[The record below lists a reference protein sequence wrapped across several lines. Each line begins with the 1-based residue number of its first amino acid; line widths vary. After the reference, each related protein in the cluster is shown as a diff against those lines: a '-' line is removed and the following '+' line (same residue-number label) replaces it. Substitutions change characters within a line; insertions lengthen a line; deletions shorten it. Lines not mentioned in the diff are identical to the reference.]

1 MTTRAVSSDLR
12 MVDTVKKE
20 RAAAGSRFD
29 WIVVA
34 ISTWLMGGGYS
45 DGWAHNHL
53 PIDNFFT
60 PWHGAFYS
68 GFLIICAFM
77 VGTFIRNR
85 MKGYPAHLAMPS
97 GYELS
102 LLGVV
107 VIFFGG
113 IGDMFWHMLFGIE
126 LSINGALSPTH
137 IAVSIGLGLVVS
149 GPFRAAWQRSKS
161 RQGQSFVELLPM
173 LLSLTYLLGT
183 ITIIAQFSHPFVHTW
198 PAGDRQDPFSYQA
211 LAIVSIVLQTIILMG
226 LVLLTVRRWQLPF
239 GAFTLVFT
247 LNMLMLSVMQDTY
260 LLIPVAALGGL
271 VADVLV
277 WRLKPSIKEP
287 NALRIFA
294 FIVPVALYLFYFLAL
309 ELTSGVK
316 WSVNL
321 WLGSTFAAG
330 LAGLFLSYLLIPPT
344 IPASQEVDTKVE

>member
-1 MTTRAVSSDLR
+1 V
-12 MVDTVKKE
+12 
-20 RAAAGSRFD
+20 
-29 WIVVA
+29 I
-34 ISTWLMGGGYS
+34 
-45 DGWAHNHL
+45 
-53 PIDNFFT
+53 
-60 PWHGAFYS
+60 
-68 GFLIICAFM
+68 
-77 VGTFIRNR
+77 
-85 MKGYPAHLAMPS
+85 
-97 GYELS
+97 
-102 LLGVV
+102 

-149 GPFRAAWQRSKS
+149 GPFRAAWQRNKS
-161 RQGQSFVELLPM
+161 GQGQTLVGLLPM

-183 ITIIAQFSHPFVHTW
+183 ITIIAQFSHPFVNTW

-247 LNMLMLSVMQDTY
+247 LNMIMLSVMQDTY

-294 FIVPVALYLFYFLAL
+294 FVVPVALYLFYFLAL

-316 WSVNL
+316 WSVHL

-330 LAGLFLSYLLIPPT
+330 LAGLFLSYLLIPPA
-344 IPASQEVDTKVE
+344 IPATQEADTKVE

>member
-1 MTTRAVSSDLR
+1 MTTRAASSDLK

-68 GFLIICAFM
+68 GFLVICAFM

-85 MKGYPAHLAMPS
+85 MKGYPAHLAMPA

-149 GPFRAAWQRSKS
+149 GPFRAAWQRSKKG
-161 RQGQSFVELLPM
+161 QGPTFVELLPM

-198 PAGDRQDPFSYQA
+198 PAGDQQDPFSYQA
-211 LAIVSIVLQTIILMG
+211 LAIVSIVLQTMILMG
-226 LVLLTVRRWQLPF
+226 LVLLTIRRWQLPF

-247 LNMLMLSVMQDTY
+247 LNMIMLSVMQDTY

-271 VADVLV
+271 VADILV
-277 WRLKPSIKEP
+277 WRLKPSITEP

-294 FIVPVALYLFYFLAL
+294 FAVPVALYLFYFLAL

-316 WSVNL
+316 WSVHL

-330 LAGLFLSYLLIPPT
+330 LASLFLSYLLIPPA
-344 IPASQEVDTKVE
+344 IPATQEADTNVE